1 MEYFS
6 ITYSK
11 LGVNFI
17 INKDNFLNKK
27 LKTTFIILIYF
38 ISSLYNKNLNYKLF
52 GLSYKNFVKP
62 NKYFLSDY
70 FKNIDYKNDFNFNI
84 TNINFSID
92 SNKNN
97 IKVEYL
103 INFLDKDNNLVS
115 PSDLTLYNKL
125 HILCNLNIINNNIN
139 IISLANIY
147 ENKYYKCIEFFNKYD
162 KIIFGIKIY
171 KIDKNLDYCII
182 NLFSYEKYS
191 DYKYI
196 SQINNIFN
204 SSLINKDNNNFD
216 KIIDKNKNCKNTFKL
231 KESYQQKSFCE
242 LKRNILLETNKWSF
256 TNIYN
261 NYFCYCKGSFCLYQ
275 NIPQKCK
282 YDFYLNIIDN
292 NKDLY
297 NKTDYLFGDFIFN
310 QYSSDD
316 AFPIFEEMLRQNFPA
331 HYYTQNSYI
340 YNKYCNSN
348 KKCLKIIPVIDN
360 NEIINGDFLEKY
372 LTLILK
378 LKVVITG
385 AEFFSIN
392 NLFYNIDYI
401 TYINIGH
408 GISYFKDFL
417 YSNYSYYGNT
427 KYNKILIPPS
437 EKLITKAKLQG
448 WNDDDIIKINL
459 PKWYKYDIIKE
470 KNNKKSIF
478 IMFTWREIPK
488 NKSISYD
495 YINNIFNLINNN
507 QLIQELKKN
516 NITLYFKF
524 HHQFSNY
531 ISLKKINNYI
541 NIIDEN
547 EISKVISIAN
557 LVVTDFSSI
566 IFDFIYRKKP
576 FVIYIPDS
584 NYSYIKNNYIY
595 NYYKLIKD
603 MKEEKI
609 YFKNKYFNLKE
620 TINKIIYYINNDF
633 KLENT
638 LLYFYNSFGLKK
650 ENSLIKFIQYIKN
663 IN

>member
-6 ITYSK
+6 ITYSM
-11 LGVNFI
+11 LRVNGI
-17 INKDNFLNKK
+17 INKYNFINKN
-27 LKTTFIILIYF
+27 LKTIFIILIYF
-38 ISSLYNKNLNYKLF
+38 LLFSYNENLNYKLF
-52 GLSYKNFVKP
+52 CPSYKNFVKP
-62 NKYFLSDY
+62 NKNFLSDY
-70 FKNIDYKNDFNFNI
+70 FKNIDYKNDLNFNI
-84 TNINFSID
+84 TTINYSID

-103 INFLDKDNNLVS
+103 INFFDKDNNLVT

-147 ENKYYKCIEFFNKYD
+147 ENKYYKCIEFFNKND
-162 KIIFGIKIY
+162 KIKFGIKIY
-171 KIDKNLDYCII
+171 KNDKNLEYCII
-182 NLFSYEKYS
+182 NMFSYKKYP

-196 SQINNIFN
+196 SKINNIFYC
-204 SSLINKDNNNFD
+204 SLIDKEYNNK
-216 KIIDKNKNCKNTFKL
+216 KINENKNFKNTFKL
-231 KESYQQKSFCE
+231 KEIYQQKSFCE
-242 LKRNILLETNKWSF
+242 LKRNILLEANQWF
-256 TNIYN
+256 FNNIYN
-261 NYFCYCKGSFCLYQ
+261 YYFCYCKGSFCLYQ

-316 AFPIFEEMLRQNFPA
+316 AFPIFEEMLKQKFQA

-340 YNKYCNSN
+340 YNKYCHSN

-360 NEIINGDFLEKY
+360 NEIINGDFIEKY

-408 GISYFKDFL
+408 GVSYFKDFL
-417 YSNYSYYGNT
+417 YSNYSYYGNK

-437 EKLITKAKLQG
+437 EKLISKAKLQG

-459 PKWYKYDIIKE
+459 PKWYKYDIITKE
-470 KNNKKSIF
+470 KDIKKSIF
-478 IMFTWREIPK
+478 IMFTWRQIPK
-488 NKSISYD
+488 NKSISND
-495 YINNIFNLINNN
+495 YLNNIFSLINNN

-524 HHQFSNY
+524 HHQFSKY
-531 ISLKKINNYI
+531 ISFKKINNYI
-541 NIIDEN
+541 NIIEEN
-547 EISKVISIAN
+547 EISKIISTAN
-557 LVVTDFSSI
+557 LFVTDFSSI

-650 ENSLIKFIQYIKN
+650 ENSLIKFIQ
-663 IN
+663 